1 MPIASA
7 LMEAQPIYLFLQL
20 LFRRFTDSYNYLDV
34 GSITLVLLGLH
45 WWAIWDFYG
54 RERRGEKWDY
64 NAGLRVTWFDALAI
78 VLALLIL
85 GLTHW
90 YAIDNTYVII
100 LMLILVVGGWKRSV
114 DRARSAFNEE
124 QLILAF
130 KIGLGVLMAVLV
142 LSLFQDQ
149 EAGYSVLDDVLNH
162 LPIFFLSGFIALSF
176 TRVGAARKEQ
186 ARHGQSYAGEG
197 SNKWVKALTSIWLLL
212 IVMSIAFEVVPGD
225 VLLLLLSPFWWLFG
239 LLASALLF
247 VINIVVYAIAV
258 ILNWLLTQL
267 THLVGKPVI
276 PLIPTHMPD
285 RSKLLPPL
293 DRQHHIPPIIT
304 LSLDLLVIAIVVAL
318 LLALIF
324 FMRKRRVAAVEKTL
338 ADEDEIREGL
348 DVQQIRQERRLE
360 RRQRRIDTTES
371 EALATAS
378 VRVRYRAF
386 LQAMAEQGS
395 AFEHRKQETP
405 LEYQKRLLALA
416 QAKLP
421 AEASGQPSDP
431 AILAELTQAYNQ
443 ERYGAKETASERL
456 NYLKQWVP
464 HLLQRLKTHLVNT
477 SAPTQK
483 HPYQPSRWGED

>member
-20 LFRRFTDSYNYLDV
+20 LFRRFTQSYNYLDV

-45 WWAIWDFYG
+45 WWAIWDFYR
-54 RERRGEKWDY
+54 RERRGEKLDY

-100 LMLILVVGGWKRSV
+100 LMLILVAGGWKRGI
-114 DRARSAFNEE
+114 DRARLAFNEE

-130 KIGLGVLMAVLV
+130 KIGLGVLMVVLV

-149 EAGYSVLDDVLNH
+149 EAGYSVFDDLLNN

-176 TRVGAARKEQ
+176 TRIGAARKEQ

-212 IVMSIAFEVVPGD
+212 IVMSIAFEVLPRD
-225 VLLLLLSPFWWLFG
+225 MLLMLLSPFWWLLG
-239 LLASALLF
+239 LLAAALLF
-247 VINIVVYAIAV
+247 VINIVVYGIAV

-267 THLVGKPVI
+267 THLVGNPVI
-276 PLIPTHMPD
+276 PSIPTHAPGL
-285 RSKLLPPL
+285 SQLLHNT
-293 DRQHHIPPIIT
+293 DRQNHIPPIII
-304 LSLDLLVIAIVVAL
+304 LSLDLLVIAIVIAL
-318 LLALIF
+318 LTMLVL
-324 FMRKRRVAAVEKTL
+324 FMRKRRFAAVENTL
-338 ADEDEIREGL
+338 ADEDEVREGL

-360 RRQRRIDTTES
+360 RRQRHLDATAV
-371 EALATAS
+371 EALANAS
-378 VRVRYRAF
+378 VRIRYRAF

-395 AFEHRKQETP
+395 PFERRKQETP
-405 LEYQKRLLALA
+405 LEYQKRLLTLA

-421 AEASGQPSDP
+421 AETSGQPSDP

-443 ERYGAKETASERL
+443 ERYGAKETASERQ
-456 NYLKQWVP
+456 NYLRQWVP
-464 HLLQRLKTHLVNT
+464 HLLQRLQTYLVNT